1 MSLSPR
7 ELAQE
12 KRKKVVLLI
21 AKFGF
26 STRKIVCDLL
36 GTTYG
41 TQSVF
46 FKKMISDNLIIQ
58 NKRTGFLS
66 EILTL
71 SQDGFDL
78 AKYYNPDSKFTFRRK
93 LSFPN
98 IVHALSIQQFLVNGL
113 NKFSDYQSESELSVM
128 NFHRR
133 PDLMVITR
141 DDKRMAIE
149 IELNQ
154 KGVSQIEYNFFQHYR
169 DWKLNRFD
177 SVCYVFDNE
186 VIMKKYISIFSK
198 DKWKTHDFFLGKL
211 KETGEFDP
219 AELQENGVITF
230 LYMDSFK
237 F

>member
-1 MSLSPR
+1 MAISNKTLS
-7 ELAQE
+7 QE
-12 KRKKVVLLI
+12 KTKKVVLLL

-26 STRKIVCDLL
+26 STRKIICDLL
-36 GTTYG
+36 GASYSG
-41 TQSVF
+41 QNVF
-46 FKKMISDNLIIQ
+46 FKKLQHESLIIA
-58 NKRTGFLS
+58 NKRSGFLS
-66 EILTL
+66 DIYTL
-71 SQDGFDL
+71 SSDGFDL
-78 AKYYNPDSKFTFRRK
+78 AKHYQPDSKFTFRRK

-98 IVHALSIQQFLVNGL
+98 IVHALSIQQFLVNSL

-133 PDLMVITR
+133 PDLMVFTN
-141 DDKRMAIE
+141 DNKKMAIE

-154 KGVSQIEYNFFQHYR
+154 KSVSQVEYNFFQHYR

-219 AELQENGVITF
+219 IELQENGVISF